1 VKESVG
7 SKDSQPEPPLKFAQE
22 PSQSP
27 EYFVS
32 YAWGDDTPDGV
43 AREIIVDQMC
53 NAAER
58 RRITILRDKKALGLG
73 DRISK
78 FMQRIGRGDRIFVV
92 LSDKYLKSPF
102 CMYELSEVWRRSQ
115 EEDEAFLKR
124 IRVYTLPDAKIWTPL
139 DRARCAAHWKKES
152 SELEALVK
160 EAGIDI
166 LGNKDFVHYRLL
178 KKFAHQVGDIL
189 ATIADIVQPR
199 SFEEFEKYGLDPPD
213 TPEASKG

>member
-1 VKESVG
+1 LLEKLEALVEAEQRRIGIACASAATAARRTRPPAEAAVEPKG
-7 SKDSQPEPPLKFAQE
+7 PHAAPPLRFVQERSAQ
-22 PSQSP
+22 P

-32 YAWGDDTPDGV
+32 YAWGDNTAEGV
-43 AREIIVDQMC
+43 ARERIVDQMC
-53 NAAER
+53 AAAGR
-58 RRITILRDKKALGLG
+58 RGITILRDKKVLGLG

-102 CMYELSEVWRRSQ
+102 CMFELSEVWRRCA

-152 SELEALVK
+152 AELEAFLK
-160 EAGIDI
+160 EEGIEI
-166 LGNKDFVHYRLL
+166 LGEKDFEICPSGQRHPG
-178 KKFAHQVGDIL
+178 HD
-189 ATIADIVQPR
+189 
-199 SFEEFEKYGLDPPD
+199 S
-213 TPEASKG
+213 